1 MSGTLDI
8 DLLRT
13 FAAFAD
19 TGSFTGAAPLVRR
32 TQSAVSMQMRRLEEL
47 SGKTLFERAGRQ
59 LVLTADG
66 VTLLGYA
73 RRILALHDE
82 AVTRFTEPEIAGT
95 VTVGTPDDYANTL
108 LPLLFSRFAET
119 YPRVHL
125 EIRCEQSPQLMVALN
140 AGKLDLALISRD
152 PGAEEGIVLRR
163 EPVVWATSPQH
174 RAHELDPTPLALFLQ
189 DCKFHQWAI
198 AALDAAERPYRVAY
212 TSPSL
217 SALTAAVTSGLA
229 VTAIAQSSLS
239 DGMRVLGEKDG
250 FPTLPMVDIALV
262 LGRRAD
268 SEAGKRL
275 AEHIIDTFRQDVA
288 A

>member
-1 MSGTLDI
+1 M
-8 DLLRT
+8 RT
-13 FAAFAD
+13 FVAFAD
-19 TGSFTGAAPLVRR
+19 TGSFTGAAPLVHR
-32 TQSAVSMQMRRLEEL
+32 TQSAVRMQMRRLEEL
-47 SGKTLFERAGRQ
+47 SGKALFERAGRQ
-59 LVLTADG
+59 LILTADG
-66 VTLLGYA
+66 MTLLGYA

-82 AVTRFTEPEIAGT
+82 AVTRFAEPEIAGT

-125 EIRCEQSPQLMVALN
+125 EIRCEQSPQLLTALN
-140 AGKLDLALISRD
+140 GGKLDLALISRD
-152 PGAEEGIVLRR
+152 PGSDDGIVLRR
-163 EPVVWATSPQH
+163 EPVVWATSPHH
-174 RAHELDPTPLALFLQ
+174 RAHELDPIPLALFLQ

-217 SALTAAVTSGLA
+217 SALTAAVDSGLA

-250 FPTLPMVDIALV
+250 FPQLPMVDIALV

>member
-13 FAAFAD
+13 FVAFAD
-19 TGSFTGAAPLVRR
+19 TGSFTGAAQLVHR
-32 TQSAVSMQMRRLEEL
+32 TQSAVSMQMRRLEDL
-47 SGKTLFERAGRQ
+47 SGKALFERSGRQ
-59 LVLTADG
+59 RVLTADG
-66 VTLLGYA
+66 MTLLGYA
-73 RRILALHDE
+73 RRILTLHDE
-82 AVTRFTEPEIAGT
+82 AVTRFAEPEIAGT

-125 EIRCEQSPQLMVALN
+125 EIRCEQSPQLLTALD
-140 AGKLDLALISRD
+140 AGTLDLALISRD
-152 PGAEEGIVLRR
+152 PGADDGLVLGR

-174 RAHELDPTPLALFLQ
+174 MAHALDPITLALFLQ
-189 DCKFHQWAI
+189 DCKLHQWAI
-198 AALDAAERPYRVAY
+198 AALDAAGKPYRVAY

-217 SALTAAVTSGLA
+217 SALTAAVDSGLA

-239 DGMRVLGEKDG
+239 QGMRVLGEKDG
-250 FPTLPMVDIALV
+250 FPQLPMVDIALV

-275 AEHIIDTFRQDVA
+275 AEHIIDTFRQDA
-288 A
+288 AA